1 MIASYSSKLRYNV
14 GEGAAIALFGW
25 STHSHR
31 SWYNY
36 KINREGN
43 ARHEIRERKKDN
55 ENSIVH
61 IAMYKVILMYVSRL
75 HVLDHGSNAS
85 VECAIALHCRP

>member
-1 MIASYSSKLRYNV
+1 MKF
-14 GEGAAIALFGW
+14 E
-25 STHSHR
+25 
-31 SWYNY
+31 
-36 KINREGN
+36 KE
-43 ARHEIRERKKDN
+43 KKDN
-55 ENSIVH
+55 EDSIVH